1 MANSN
6 GKGSNAWIW
15 TIIRG
20 LFALVLGLYLL
31 LGANSSAPLVVGYA
45 LAGYLAV
52 AGLMQFGSTLF
63 NRNAPGSGMD
73 RIRGLT
79 GLIGGGLLVLLT
91 YFDVLSPSA
100 GYVALSALLIVYG
113 ALGLFEVLFAR
124 GAKSFSWMALIVNGL
139 LVALGALAFYF
150 RAQESNLLTWAGV
163 TLLVIGLVVI
173 LYGYLIQKRSRSTST
188 EGV

>member
-1 MANSN
+1 MAKSS
-6 GKGSNAWIW
+6 GKSSNAWIW
-15 TIIRG
+15 TVIRG

-31 LGANSSAPLVVGYA
+31 IGANSSAPLVVGYA
-45 LAGYLAV
+45 LAGYLTV
-52 AGLMQFGSTLF
+52 AGLMQTSASFF
-63 NRNAPGSGMD
+63 NRNAPGSGID

-79 GLIGGGLLVLLT
+79 GLIGGGVMVLLT
-91 YFDVLSPSA
+91 YFEVLSPSA
-100 GYVALSALLIVYG
+100 AYIALSALLIVYG

-124 GAKSFSWMALIVNGL
+124 GAKSFSWMPLIINGL
-139 LVALGALAFYF
+139 LVALGVLAFYF

-173 LYGYLIQKRSRSTST
+173 LYGYLIQKRSQSTDT